1 MEENNIKKEINNIL
15 THKKGIEIY
24 VYIKVNANDEEKL
37 EIRKLN
43 AQDDFRDALQKRLES
58 KLNEK
63 YCNEDVKY
71 VPIENY
77 DEIKDTYC
85 VIDKSEY
92 DGLNMICEFDEIE
105 KFYKYDEGDIQGFI
119 FRYGT
124 ETNYIILYQ
133 QFYPVN
139 LLKRGKT
146 IMGCIEI
153 IAGQPQFKLIENNII
168 KITDNIDIIILSQ
181 YIISNNFKILE
192 NKFGFQKYIE
202 NISNNVENEIKNIGM
217 IEETDTIN
225 NYLNDY
231 KIKKKLAKI
240 KGSKVLKMDKEIILK
255 RISEDDYYKQSI
267 KIENGKIKIESKK
280 DFGIFLKLLNDDI
293 LKSNITSTTYDTSS
307 KKEMEKE
314 KK

>member
-1 MEENNIKKEINNIL
+1 MEENNIKNEIKNIL
-15 THKKGIEIY
+15 TQKNGIEIY
-24 VYIKVNANDEEKL
+24 VYIKVNANDEEKF
-37 EIRKLN
+37 EVRKLN
-43 AQDDFRDALQKRLES
+43 AQDDFRDVLQKRIEN
-58 KLNEK
+58 KLNDK

-77 DEIKDTYC
+77 DEIKDIYC

-92 DGLNMICEFDEIE
+92 DGLNMICEIDEIE
-105 KFYKYDEGDIQGFI
+105 EFYKDDCGDIQGFI

-124 ETNYIILYQ
+124 GTNYIILYQ
-133 QFYPVN
+133 QFYPMN
-139 LLKRGKT
+139 LLKRDKT

-168 KITDNIDIIILSQ
+168 KISDNIDIIILNQ

-202 NISNNVENEIKNIGM
+202 NISNNVENEIKNIDM
-217 IEETDTIN
+217 IEETDSIN

-255 RISEDDYYKQSI
+255 RISEDDYYNQYI
-267 KIENGKIKIESKK
+267 KIENGKIKIETKK
-280 DFGIFLKLLNDDI
+280 DFDILLKLLNDDI

>member
-105 KFYKYDEGDIQGFI
+105 KFY
-119 FRYGT
+119 
-124 ETNYIILYQ
+124 
-133 QFYPVN
+133 
-139 LLKRGKT
+139 
-146 IMGCIEI
+146 
-153 IAGQPQFKLIENNII
+153 
-168 KITDNIDIIILSQ
+168 
-181 YIISNNFKILE
+181 
-192 NKFGFQKYIE
+192 
-202 NISNNVENEIKNIGM
+202 
-217 IEETDTIN
+217 
-225 NYLNDY
+225 
-231 KIKKKLAKI
+231 
-240 KGSKVLKMDKEIILK
+240 
-255 RISEDDYYKQSI
+255 
-267 KIENGKIKIESKK
+267 
-280 DFGIFLKLLNDDI
+280 
-293 LKSNITSTTYDTSS
+293 
-307 KKEMEKE
+307 
-314 KK
+314 

>member
-124 ETNYIILYQ
+124 KQIILY
-133 QFYPVN
+133 F
-139 LLKRGKT
+139 
-146 IMGCIEI
+146 I
-153 IAGQPQFKLIENNII
+153 
-168 KITDNIDIIILSQ
+168 
-181 YIISNNFKILE
+181 NNFI
-192 NKFGFQKYIE
+192 Q
-202 NISNNVENEIKNIGM
+202 
-217 IEETDTIN
+217 
-225 NYLNDY
+225 
-231 KIKKKLAKI
+231 
-240 KGSKVLKMDKEIILK
+240 
-255 RISEDDYYKQSI
+255 
-267 KIENGKIKIESKK
+267 
-280 DFGIFLKLLNDDI
+280 
-293 LKSNITSTTYDTSS
+293 
-307 KKEMEKE
+307 
-314 KK
+314 

>member
-1 MEENNIKKEINNIL
+1 MEENNIKNEIKNIL
-15 THKKGIEIY
+15 KQKNGIEIY
-24 VYIKVNANDEEKL
+24 VYIKVNVNEEEKF

-43 AQDDFRDALQKRLES
+43 AQDDFRDALQKRIEN

-63 YCNEDVKY
+63 YCNEDAKY
-71 VPIENY
+71 VSIEDY

-92 DGLNMICEFDEIE
+92 DGLNMICEFDEIAN
-105 KFYKYDEGDIQGFI
+105 FYNGTEGDIQGFV
-119 FRYGT
+119 FKYGT
-124 ETNYIILYQ
+124 ANNFIILYQ
-133 QFYPVN
+133 TFYPIS
-139 LLKRGKT
+139 LMRKDRT
-146 IMGCIEI
+146 IMGFLEI
-153 IAGQPQFKLIENNII
+153 ISGEPQFKLIGNNII
-168 KITDNIDIIILSQ
+168 KISNKIDIAILQQS
-181 YIISNNFKILE
+181 IISNNLAILE

-202 NISNNVENEIKNIGM
+202 NISNNVENEIKNIDM
-217 IEETDTIN
+217 IEETDSIN

-231 KIKKKLAKI
+231 KTKKKLAKI

-255 RISEDDYYKQSI
+255 RISEDDYYKQYV
-267 KIENGKIKIESKK
+267 KIENGKIKIETKK
-280 DFGIFLKLLNDDI
+280 DFGILLKLLNDDI